1 MRHRGGWFLDR
12 LSALTRC
19 LGINWL
25 RLSREIWRRS
35 SDVGCRGHFRRC
47 LAPDADRRPPGDHS
61 RLVVI
66 GVGTDGVLT
75 IAELLLD
82 LEDPGAVTANHH
94 FTERLLI
101 KEQKDANVGIADAGQ
116 RDLAAVGTDV
126 LIVELADLDRWL
138 RPLQWRSILI
148 RNDRL
153 GLARNGLGLRRSR
166 LLLRCGR
173 LWRGLLLR
181 HNRLA
186 RLADGHI
193 DRLLSG
199 QALRSVWRHGA
210 KRQRMVALGQRLVE
224 HDAPG
229 ALLIDL
235 GLGDRVSAALQRD
248 GPAGLGAARDH
259 ALARRLDAHDIEA
272 RN

>member
-1 MRHRGGWFLDR
+1 MATISVENPATGETIREVAAVAPEDVAAVVERARAAQPAWEALGFSFVEIGTVTAQAQPGNPRPRIFRYPNERALINRLGFNNDGAEVVANRLAELRHRGGWFLDR

-138 RPLQWRSILI
+138 RPLQWRSIAI
-148 RNDRL
+148 A
-153 GLARNGLGLRRSR
+153 GF
-166 LLLRCGR
+166 
-173 LWRGLLLR
+173 
-181 HNRLA
+181 
-186 RLADGHI
+186 
-193 DRLLSG
+193 
-199 QALRSVWRHGA
+199 
-210 KRQRMVALGQRLVE
+210 
-224 HDAPG
+224 
-229 ALLIDL
+229 
-235 GLGDRVSAALQRD
+235 SACAT
-248 GPAGLGAARDH
+248 
-259 ALARRLDAHDIEA
+259 
-272 RN
+272 